1 MQKAST
7 CRVLQ
12 HLSSSNPVPFSGC
25 CIQSNPLV
33 SALPVILSGHL
44 SIKIGI
50 LVQLIS
56 HVICSHWISNVMEF
70 IFPGL
75 KNWNYIFDNCG
86 TTQIWYTINKF
97 FVLYVYLLLLA
108 FQARK
113 ESYSICFIK
122 DTGIKISDCMV
133 VCIRKDHRQMARGRQ
148 NALLCNCNAI
158 CIH

>member
-113 ESYSICFIK
+113 ESYSICYIK
-122 DTGIKISDCMV
+122 DTGIKMTV
-133 VCIRKDHRQMARGRQ
+133 WWYV
-148 NALLCNCNAI
+148 
-158 CIH
+158 